1 MIPMMPS
8 APAAPGLELFDQ
20 AAAAARVAELRRTLE
35 WRLITEV
42 AADCFKEAPSEPVW
56 QWAARSVWLDEIMS
70 SEPGWYDPRKT
81 PWTKEL
87 QEIPVSRPDVR
98 VVAVKK
104 SSRSGFSEAAFN
116 ILRWMPDHWPGNAGL
131 VFPEDKQGRDVVK
144 RRLMDSLKRVAGK
157 YFTGD
162 DNDEGLSA
170 IKLRNMV
177 IKMGPS
183 GAARM
188 FTEWWVR
195 YFVLD
200 ELEEHDASDT
210 TTTVERALS
219 RQTDVADALCLLISK
234 PKRAGGPI
242 DDWFIKGTQKLWS
255 MPCPRC
261 ERGIVFDR
269 RHFTNPDECRKSDGT
284 WDLELVERNT
294 FALCPHCKGKIEERE
309 KREMNEAAL
318 WVPTAEQHRRRGV
331 DGKPVPAV
339 PGVES
344 YQISDYPS
352 YHPKVSWGK
361 LRVLALMAFEVQPT
375 RKAQV
380 HYLNN
385 HEGEAEEPAF
395 VGTDTATVE
404 ALKAGRVEQRRIT
417 LPDGSEVEQSVTLGL
432 PGGYRL
438 AFRGGIFSSALPYR
452 PDILLCFADKQQ
464 THLKYAVFALRVDP
478 ALPGQCEAHLV
489 EVGRADDE
497 TELERAVILRAFPV
511 ADGGE
516 PVRIT
521 AGFIDSRYRGQ
532 AVFDFC
538 LRLYHQHGLQI
549 WPVRG
554 EGREEGKSRGKA
566 GTDADARSKANLRG
580 KILRFV
586 EQFATTGRIMVRYF
600 KDHDLQDMLNEKI
613 AERAGWRMWLP
624 TDYPAEFAAELIAE
638 KYDPATDT
646 WVHNKQRF
654 GPNDWRDCC
663 KYLVLWVFEH
673 LAALLQQKGL
683 AVYEPAAPPAAEEAE
698 PAEPAPQGRDY
709 VLRRPGGPD

>member
-1 MIPMMPS
+1 MIPIMPS

-20 AAAAARVAELRRTLE
+20 AAEQARGAMLRSSLE

-42 AADCFKEAPSEPVW
+42 AAECFKEAPSEFVW

-81 PWTKEL
+81 PWTREL
-87 QEIPVSRPDVR
+87 QEIPVARPDVR

-131 VFPEDKQGRDVVK
+131 VFPDDKQGRDVVK
-144 RRLMDSLKRVAGK
+144 RRLMESLKRVAGK

-162 DNDEGLSA
+162 ENDEGLSA

-183 GAARM
+183 GSARM

-200 ELEEHDASDT
+200 ELEEHDTSDT

-219 RQTDVADALCLLISK
+219 RQTDVADALCVLISK

-242 DDWFIKGTQKLWS
+242 DDWFIKGSQKHWT

-269 RHFTNPDECRKSDGT
+269 RHFTNPEECRRPDGT
-284 WDLELVERNT
+284 WDLEMVEKTT
-294 FALCPHCKGKIEERE
+294 FALCPHCQGKIEEKE
-309 KREMNEAAL
+309 KRAMNDAAKWVPAAL
-318 WVPTAEQHRRRGV
+318 EHRRRGL

-344 YQISDYPS
+344 YQVSDYPS
-352 YHPKVSWGK
+352 YHPMVSWGK
-361 LRVLALMAFEVQPT
+361 LRVMALMAFEVQAT

-385 HEGEAEEPAF
+385 HEGEAEEPQF
-395 VGTDTATVE
+395 VSTDTGTVE

-438 AFRGGIFSSALPYR
+438 AFRNHAFSAALPYR
-452 PDILLCFADKQQ
+452 PDVLLIFADKQQ
-464 THLKYAVFALRVDP
+464 SHLKYLVFALRLD
-478 ALPGQCEAHLV
+478 ALLPGQCETHLV
-489 EVGRADDE
+489 ELGRADDE
-497 TELERAVILRAFPV
+497 SELERQVILRDFPV
-511 ADGGE
+511 ADGGP
-516 PVRIT
+516 PVRIA
-521 AGFIDSRYRGQ
+521 AGLIDSRFRGQ

-538 LRLYHQHGLQI
+538 LRLYHNFGLQI

-554 EGREEGKSRGKA
+554 EGRDEGRGKNKS
-566 GTDADARSKANLRG
+566 GDDARTKNSLRG
-580 KILRFV
+580 RIMRFV
-586 EQFATTGRIMVRYF
+586 EQWGSTGKLMVRYF

-613 AERAGWRMWLP
+613 AERAGWRIWLP
-624 TDYPAEFAAELIAE
+624 VDYPPEFASELIAE
-638 KYDPATDT
+638 KYDPATDS

-654 GPNDWRDCC
+654 GPNDWRDCT

-673 LAALLQQKGL
+673 LGALLHQKGL
-683 AVYEPAAPPAAEEAE
+683 ISTPPSPPEG
-698 PAEPAPQGRDY
+698 AEPAPSAGGRDY
-709 VLRRPGGPD
+709 VLRQPGGPEN